1 MWVMAYVTLAGL
13 VVLVLFAL
21 VQWLGQVRR
30 DLFQTTS
37 FRHGDDDEWECSSE
51 RRLRRR
57 R

>member
-30 DLFQTTS
+30 NLFQTTS
-37 FRHGDDDEWECSSE
+37 YRHGDDDEWECSSE